1 MRREEL
7 RRLQINRDEW
17 EQLIERMEERRKGPF
32 AKPFG
37 RGSSVRE
44 EPLLFYLECP
54 NKHRIRVTVFM
65 AI

>member
-17 EQLIERMEERRKGPF
+17 EKLIERMEERRKGPF
-32 AKPFG
+32 AKP
-37 RGSSVRE
+37 STVRE